1 MIIIKATK
9 KFSKL
14 NLSRIDTMFI
24 YRKKSQT
31 RVSRIGNGVHY
42 NDFPYKY
49 SNINCND
56 VNDNE
61 NDYL

>member
-1 MIIIKATK
+1 
-9 KFSKL
+9 
-14 NLSRIDTMFI
+14 MFI